1 MRRIMRHVGERRL
14 LELGLILVAMLVATP
29 TSAWAQEAPS
39 GGGGA
44 ATRGGEALPPDIL
57 AAQDFLFAAYPD
69 LQGRELDVT
78 LRRDGGAILVSVV
91 DRTAPNAEPL
101 DPGRPAPEPPLSE
114 PRGFS
119 LGVPSES
126 QGVPSEPRGFS
137 LGEPALPV
145 PILTARFEFDAD
157 TRLRRYDAYG
167 PLVHEAEAL
176 ALQMQLL
183 TNPRWHESD
192 ADAWLA
198 PRGVASTFA
207 PAPAAVATRASAV
220 SAHLAS
226 AASRRSPSSEPRG
239 AEAPSSEPRGF
250 SLGEPPPARFA
261 WLAAGTTAAGGPVFR
276 SRPAWVTTATIADPD
291 SPPIL
296 YQLEYEPFGGRLI
309 AVTAQEAQ

>member
-14 LELGLILVAMLVATP
+14 LELGLILVAMLVTTP

-44 ATRGGEALPPDIL
+44 ATRGDEALPPDVL

-119 LGVPSES
+119 LGETP
-126 QGVPSEPRGFS
+126 
-137 LGEPALPV
+137 LPV

-167 PLVHEAEAL
+167 RLVHEAEAL

-207 PAPAAVATRASAV
+207 PAPAAVATMARAV
-220 SAHLAS
+220 SEHLAN
-226 AASRRSPSSEPRG
+226 AASPRSSASPSSEPRG
-239 AEAPSSEPRGF
+239 PESAPSSEPRGF
-250 SLGEPPPARFA
+250 SLGETAPARFA

-291 SPPIL
+291 GPPIV

-309 AVTAQEAQ
+309 AVTSQEAQ

>member
-1 MRRIMRHVGERRL
+1 MPRLMRHVGTRGRFD
-14 LELGLILVAMLVATP
+14 LGLILLAMLVATP

-44 ATRGGEALPPDIL
+44 ATRGDEALPPDVL

-119 LGVPSES
+119 LGETP
-126 QGVPSEPRGFS
+126 
-137 LGEPALPV
+137 LPV

-167 PLVHEAEAL
+167 RLVHEAEAL

-207 PAPAAVATRASAV
+207 PAPAAVATMARAV
-220 SAHLAS
+220 SEHLAN
-226 AASRRSPSSEPRG
+226 AASPRSSASPSSEPRG
-239 AEAPSSEPRGF
+239 PESAPSSEPRGF
-250 SLGEPPPARFA
+250 SLGETAPARFA

-276 SRPAWVTTATIADPD
+276 SRPAWVTTATVADPD
-291 SPPIL
+291 GPPIV

-309 AVTAQEAQ
+309 AVTSQEAQ

>member
-1 MRRIMRHVGERRL
+1 MPRLMRHVGTRGRFD
-14 LELGLILVAMLVATP
+14 LGLILLAMLVATP

-44 ATRGGEALPPDIL
+44 ATRGDEALPPDVL

-119 LGVPSES
+119 LGETP
-126 QGVPSEPRGFS
+126 
-137 LGEPALPV
+137 LPV

-167 PLVHEAEAL
+167 RLVHEAEAL

-207 PAPAAVATRASAV
+207 PAPAAVATMARAV
-220 SAHLAS
+220 SEHLAN
-226 AASRRSPSSEPRG
+226 AASPRSSASPSSEPRG
-239 AEAPSSEPRGF
+239 PESAPSSEPRGF
-250 SLGEPPPARFA
+250 SLGETAPARFA

-276 SRPAWVTTATIADPD
+276 SRPAWVTTATVADSD
-291 SPPIL
+291 GPPIV

-309 AVTAQEAQ
+309 AVTSQEAQ

>member
-1 MRRIMRHVGERRL
+1 MPRLMRHVGTRGRFD
-14 LELGLILVAMLVATP
+14 LGLILLAMLVATP
-29 TSAWAQEAPS
+29 TSAWAQEAPI

-44 ATRGGEALPPDIL
+44 ATRGDEALPPDVL

-119 LGVPSES
+119 LGETP
-126 QGVPSEPRGFS
+126 
-137 LGEPALPV
+137 LPV

-167 PLVHEAEAL
+167 RLVHEAEAL

-207 PAPAAVATRASAV
+207 PAPAAVATMARAV
-220 SAHLAS
+220 SEHLAN
-226 AASRRSPSSEPRG
+226 AASPRSSASPSSEPRG
-239 AEAPSSEPRGF
+239 PESAPSSEPRGF
-250 SLGEPPPARFA
+250 SLGETAPARFA

-276 SRPAWVTTATIADPD
+276 SRPAWVTTATVADPD
-291 SPPIL
+291 GPPIV

-309 AVTAQEAQ
+309 AVTSQEAQ

>member
-29 TSAWAQEAPS
+29 TSAWAQEASS

-57 AAQDFLFAAYPD
+57 AAQGFLFAAYPD

-91 DRTAPNAEPL
+91 DRATPDAAPL
-101 DPGRPAPEPPLSE
+101 DSGRPAPEPPASSPASE
-114 PRGFS
+114 PRS
-119 LGVPSES
+119 VS
-126 QGVPSEPRGFS
+126 SEPRGFS

-207 PAPAAVATRASAV
+207 PAPAAVATMARAV
-220 SAHLAS
+220 SEHLAN
-226 AASRRSPSSEPRG
+226 AASPRSSASPSSEPRG
-239 AEAPSSEPRGF
+239 PESAPSSEPRGF
-250 SLGEPPPARFA
+250 SLGETAPARFA

-276 SRPAWVTTATIADPD
+276 SRPAWVTTATVADPD
-291 SPPIL
+291 GPPIV

-309 AVTAQEAQ
+309 AVTSQEAQ